1 MLTATGQYALRAMG
15 ALAQLPL
22 ERYARAQELGREL
35 GLPPLY
41 LSKVM
46 QQLARAGLLSA
57 QRGRRGGYR
66 LARDPSKIK
75 LYEILAAVE
84 PVARYEAC
92 ILGHR
97 ECCDDTAC
105 PIHDAWVAARGKVL
119 SLLRK
124 TPLTRL
130 AAHKELTESQPIAA
144 TVTDPPSSVNA

>member
-15 ALAQLPL
+15 ALAQRPL
-22 ERYARAQELGREL
+22 ESYSRAQELGRDL

-66 LARDPSKIK
+66 LARDPDRIR
-75 LYEILAAVE
+75 LYEVLAAVE

-92 ILGHR
+92 ILGHK
-97 ECCDDTAC
+97 ECCDETPC
-105 PIHDAWVAARGKVL
+105 PMHHAWKEARGKVL
-119 SLLRK
+119 DLLK
-124 TPLTRL
+124 QTPLSDL
-130 AAHKELTESQPIAA
+130 AEHHQILQ
-144 TVTDPPSSVNA
+144 TVSASANADEA

>member
-1 MLTATGQYALRAMG
+1 MENYS
-15 ALAQLPL
+15 
-22 ERYARAQELGREL
+22 RAQELGRNL

-66 LARDPSKIK
+66 LARDPEKIK

-92 ILGHR
+92 ILGHK
-97 ECCDDTAC
+97 ECSDEAAC
-105 PIHDAWVAARGKVL
+105 PMHAAWKEARGKVL
-119 SLLRK
+119 SLLK
-124 TPLTRL
+124 ETPLSDL
-130 AAHKELTESQPIAA
+130 AEHDHILQPAAAIAKSGEA
-144 TVTDPPSSVNA
+144 

>member
-15 ALAQLPL
+15 ALAQRPL
-22 ERYARAQELGREL
+22 NAYSRAQELGRDL

-46 QQLARAGLLSA
+46 QQLARAGLLTA

-66 LARDPSKIK
+66 LAREPQKIR

-84 PVARYEAC
+84 PVARYESC

-97 ECCDDTAC
+97 ECSDSTSC
-105 PIHDAWVAARGKVL
+105 PVHDAWVSARSKVL
-119 SLLRK
+119 NLFQR
-124 TPLTRL
+124 TPLSDL
-130 AAHKELTESQPIAA
+130 AANKDLMLPMA
-144 TVTDPPSSVNA
+144 TASGTA

>member
-15 ALAQLPL
+15 ALAQRPM
-22 ERYARAQELGREL
+22 EDYSRAQELGRNL

-66 LARDPSKIK
+66 LARDPAKIK

-92 ILGHR
+92 ILGHK
-97 ECCDDTAC
+97 ECNDEAAC
-105 PIHDAWVAARGKVL
+105 PMHTAWKEARDKVL
-119 SLLRK
+119 NLLK
-124 TPLTRL
+124 QTPLSDL
-130 AAHKELTESQPIAA
+130 AEHDHILQPVAVIANSGEA
-144 TVTDPPSSVNA
+144 

>member
-15 ALAQLPL
+15 ALAQRPL
-22 ERYARAQELGREL
+22 EQYSRAQELGREL

-66 LARDPSKIK
+66 LARDPANIH
-75 LYEILAAVE
+75 LYDILSAVE

-92 ILGHR
+92 ILGHK
-97 ECCDDTAC
+97 ECSDETAC
-105 PIHDAWVAARGKVL
+105 AIHKAWKSARSRVL
-119 SLLRK
+119 NLLK
-124 TPLTRL
+124 TTPLSDL
-130 AAHKELTESQPIAA
+130 AEQKEVLQSEASAA
-144 TVTDPPSSVNA
+144 TAL